1 MAEPSE
7 TLPIPRSSA
16 EWWELKSKALELEVF
31 DAVVAIEVVVFSGR
45 TQGGGE
51 PTLEGVV
58 KEVVAPPCCQ
68 TPKR

>member
-7 TLPIPRSSA
+7 TLSIPRSSA

-31 DAVVAIEVVVFSGR
+31 DAVVAVEVVVFSGR
-45 TQGGGE
+45 TQE
-51 PTLEGVV
+51 RVAPKLEGVV